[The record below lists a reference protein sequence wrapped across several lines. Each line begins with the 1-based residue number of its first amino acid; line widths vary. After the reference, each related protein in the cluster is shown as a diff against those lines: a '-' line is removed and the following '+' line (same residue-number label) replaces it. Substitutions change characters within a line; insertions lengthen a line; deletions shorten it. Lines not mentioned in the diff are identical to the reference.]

1 MELVDLL
8 IRTLSFVFDFGG
20 SLVICIHEFFLYFV
34 YFCNRMVLKKVFA
47 VQFFINNFKDLIS
60 YAAIQIPCILLR
72 VYNFVSNRGVG
83 ELTLTSQQLVL
94 ISHLCSAEFDRSFSF
109 GLNKNRIC

>member
-1 MELVDLL
+1 MNFFCIFVD
-8 IRTLSFVFDFGG
+8 
-20 SLVICIHEFFLYFV
+20 
-34 YFCNRMVLKKVFA
+34 FCNRMVLKKVFA
-47 VQFFINNFKDLIS
+47 VQFFINKFKDLIS

-72 VYNFVSNRGVG
+72 VYNFVSNGGGGG